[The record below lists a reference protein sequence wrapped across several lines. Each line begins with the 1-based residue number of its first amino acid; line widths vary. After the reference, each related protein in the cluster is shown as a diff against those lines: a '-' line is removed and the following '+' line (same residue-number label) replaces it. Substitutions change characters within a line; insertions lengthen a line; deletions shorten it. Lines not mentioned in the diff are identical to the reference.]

1 VENLGQLLLGA
12 FILLCVLPL
21 VVGAVCGFFL
31 FRFAQSQLQSLKTD
45 AEELNK
51 QYTELVAAN
60 PKADRDE
67 LVRKIISRQAWRSG
81 LVGLLTGVWGAFA
94 LPITLP
100 IDLFLSVQIQAEMVA
115 FIARIY
121 GFADTTDT
129 KMASYLVMSGSSR
142 VTQMTASATTGFL
155 LRIIGK
161 SFSKF
166 IPVIGAFASFAV
178 NYALTQ
184 ATGRAAVRWYT
195 GRDKRKLDAVPNAP
209 A

>member
-1 VENLGQLLLGA
+1 VDNLGQLLLGA
-12 FILLCVLPL
+12 FLLLCLLP
-21 VVGAVCGFFL
+21 VVVAIVCGYFL
-31 FRFAQSQLQSLKTD
+31 YRFAQSQLQALNAD

-51 QYTELVAAN
+51 QYAELIAEN
-60 PKADRDE
+60 PKANRDE
-67 LVRKIISRQAWRSG
+67 LVRKIIGRQAWRSG
-81 LVGLLTGVWGAFA
+81 LVGLLTGFWGGFA

-121 GFADTTDT
+121 GFADTKDT
-129 KMASYLVMSGSSR
+129 QMATYLVMSGSSR

-184 ATGRAAVRWYT
+184 ATGRAAVRWYS
-195 GRDKRKLDAVPNAP
+195 GRDQRPATAVPSAQ